1 MAEDKA
7 GRGILPVSHY
17 FALVAPVALWGAFI
31 KLNIELLAPYKAAL
45 APVYVGFA
53 LLSAVFGAVGA
64 NARINLHRIMSYS
77 SMYHFGVVLLLL
89 SFSELKRTLPRLFTF
104 CLYAEPERRLSG
116 FYSLKSHG
124 EYLAAT
130 TSLSG
135 LAETRPYTTGA
146 LLVSLFSMIGLPPL
160 AGFTGQLGA
169 VSELLKNGCYVSLGI
184 ILLFLLVLAK
194 AYLEIIKTAY
204 FEHKVK
210 IFDAE
215 NKTVLL
221 YTMFCMLCI
230 VFVSFNPYG
239 LFHLLQDMFY
249 VVGL

>member
-1 MAEDKA
+1 M
-7 GRGILPVSHY
+7 
-17 FALVAPVALWGAFI
+17 
-31 KLNIELLAPYKAAL
+31 
-45 APVYVGFA
+45 
-53 LLSAVFGAVGA
+53 
-64 NARINLHRIMSYS
+64 
-77 SMYHFGVVLLLL
+77 
-89 SFSELKRTLPRLFTF
+89 
-104 CLYAEPERRLSG
+104 
-116 FYSLKSHG
+116 
-124 EYLAAT
+124 AAT

-169 VSELLKNGCYVSLGI
+169 VSELLKNGCYASLGI

>member
-1 MAEDKA
+1 M
-7 GRGILPVSHY
+7 
-17 FALVAPVALWGAFI
+17 PVALWGAFI
-31 KLNIELLAPYKAAL
+31 KLNIELFAPYKAAL

-89 SFSELKRTLPRLFTF
+89 SFFRIETDFAAFVYLFVYTLSLNGGY
-104 CLYAEPERRLSG
+104 LV